1 MEESYRK
8 ERPASSSSESCA
20 NELTRLNSGELSSS
34 VADFKDTLLQ
44 SENATKE
51 KYTGWTN
58 TKHNAF
64 LDCLES
70 SFVKQLH
77 RSMALRAGSVEMNL
91 SCRNLSE
98 ELSAHV
104 NKASK
109 QLPFLRHGSWKKI
122 KTVRQPPVVY
132 IAADSHDCLKY
143 LRRDGHHQVMDSQF
157 CSELL
162 CKGKQT
168 RDERSSSSCVYKTIS
183 NLIPSKPGELQ
194 KTVCRVTEGSGQNFL
209 DEDLDENS
217 RCKKMKTASVD
228 TTEQEQVV
236 PTRNTRVQELLV
248 PCSRE
253 ITK

>member
-1 MEESYRK
+1 MEQSSRK
-8 ERPASSSSESCA
+8 ERSSSSSESCA
-20 NELTRLNSGELSSS
+20 NELTRLNSGASSLS
-34 VADFKDTLLQ
+34 VADSKDTLLQ
-44 SENATKE
+44 GGNATKD

-58 TKHNAF
+58 AKHNAF
-64 LDCLES
+64 LDCLEA

-109 QLPFLRHGSWKKI
+109 QLPFLHHGSWKKI
-122 KTVRQPPVVY
+122 KTVRQPPVVF

-143 LRRDGHHQVMDSQF
+143 LCGDGHHQVLDSQF

-162 CKGKQT
+162 CKGKRT
-168 RDERSSSSCVYKTIS
+168 RDERSSSSCEY

-209 DEDLDENS
+209 DEDSDENS

-228 TTEQEQVV
+228 TTDQEQVV
-236 PTRNTRVQELLV
+236 PTRNTRVQELPV